1 MGMLLKRI
9 VLALPLLL
17 FGCATFEP
25 VNEMVEPTFVRV
37 APVSSLVAREVVI
50 TIDDNGDI
58 VLTPKNYENL
68 SKNLS
73 DIYQNQKLLKENIRF
88 YEGQMFTDEK
98 KD

>member
-1 MGMLLKRI
+1 MLLKRI

-25 VNEMVEPTFVRV
+25 VNEVVEPTFVKV
-37 APVSSLVAREVVI
+37 APVGSIVAREVVI
-50 TIDDNGDI
+50 TVNDNGDI

-88 YEGQMFTDEK
+88 YESQMFTDEK